1 MVFQNPLQLGYAER
15 LLFRRLLCLRDEKTN
30 LNKGGE
36 LIYQHINH
44 TAAPLLVMLTGSTT
58 PERITVGTILEV
70 TMLMAA
76 ALKSS

>member
-1 MVFQNPLQLGYAER
+1 M
-15 LLFRRLLCLRDEKTN
+15 
-30 LNKGGE
+30 
-36 LIYQHINH
+36 IYQHINH